1 MQPGHSLPSLDSQ
14 KVVIIVTPCQCLLF
28 SPALLSS
35 QRNYLPTSPLLSA
48 PPLIASPISR
58 PLPNNGQWAR
68 CLLYLFAICL
78 LFRNLAF
85 HRYIL
90 ASFTLTCEV
99 GEGAL
104 EGLNMPPECP
114 VPSIIYHLTICRR
127 PSPSPPPPHV
137 PIKYGLSKHFMPI
150 RFLSP
155 GEGSFCFQ
163 RNAGRR
169 RLINVEINEGILHP
183 ATICKYRVKF
193 MLSTFINLGSD
204 MSKY

>member
-1 MQPGHSLPSLDSQ
+1 MAEYHWSHLPPCHEGRCLQPGHSSVLGSRVLTRPSQ

-35 QRNYLPTSPLLSA
+35 QRNYLATSPLLSA

-58 PLPNNGQWAR
+58 PQPNNGQWAR

-114 VPSIIYHLTICRR
+114 LPSIIYHLTICRR
-127 PSPSPPPPHV
+127 PSP
-137 PIKYGLSKHFMPI
+137 L
-150 RFLSP
+150 
-155 GEGSFCFQ
+155 
-163 RNAGRR
+163 
-169 RLINVEINEGILHP
+169 P
-183 ATICKYRVKF
+183 ASSCPNKIWPQ
-193 MLSTFINLGSD
+193 
-204 MSKY
+204 